1 MSDSF
6 IEWRKKENICPV
18 VLDGKERY
26 YFDLMNIEHSWTG
39 RIDIGN
45 IGNAFIMEAEQQI
58 INAIELFE
66 HGYFD
71 CAYYLLRSAVDLS
84 TTMVFLTDMP
94 DDEKKAF
101 LKNWKETKG
110 FPMQGQMIKLL
121 SNRGY
126 IFSDMKSR
134 MPDFFLKAKE
144 LSAELNKYVHKQGL
158 QHFYISRNHPLNAQ
172 KSQETF
178 IRTFEQYLHRCI
190 GVVAVMRLAIDP
202 FPILLMDEEIL
213 YRCFDTLTEAYSNDF
228 VEKYIG
234 FDIIDAYKRTD
245 LYIGTYNAFIGD
257 EKKNEAV
264 FNVVKHQYIDS
275 QKMDDLLKQLHLMS
289 KDDIICVLL
298 VQACNK
304 VIKLYCLNGML
315 MYFTEKETNRK
326 AMPWSGNDF
335 KRFADA
341 TDKINQPYDEAY
353 ISVLFFEDTPY
364 FIEHNEPLSND
375 EVGNMVGFVSGALNK
390 IKNAKI

>member
-1 MSDSF
+1 MFDSF
-6 IEWRKKENICPV
+6 VDWRKAENICPV
-18 VLDGKERY
+18 VLVGKEKY
-26 YFDLMNIEHSWTG
+26 YLDLMNIEHSWTG
-39 RIDIGN
+39 RMDVGN
-45 IGNAFIMEAEQQI
+45 IGNTFIMEAEQQI

-66 HGYFD
+66 QGYFD
-71 CAYYLLRSAVDLS
+71 CAYYSLRSAVDLS
-84 TTMVFLTDMP
+84 TTMVFLADMP
-94 DDEKKAF
+94 NDERDAF
-101 LKNWKETKG
+101 LDNWKETKD

-126 IFSDMKSR
+126 VFTDMKVK

-158 QHFYISRNHPLNAQ
+158 QHFYISRNHPLSFP
-172 KSQETF
+172 KSQESF
-178 IRTFEQYLHRCI
+178 ISTFEEYLRRCI
-190 GVVAVMRLAIDP
+190 GIVAVMRLAIDP

-234 FDIIDAYKRTD
+234 FDILNAYKQTD
-245 LYIGTYNAFIGD
+245 LYTGTYNAFIGD

-275 QKMDDLLKQLHLMS
+275 QKMDNLLKQLHLMS

-326 AMPWSGNDF
+326 AMTWAGNDF
-335 KRFADA
+335 KSLF
-341 TDKINQPYDEAY
+341 KI
-353 ISVLFFEDTPY
+353 F
-364 FIEHNEPLSND
+364 
-375 EVGNMVGFVSGALNK
+375 
-390 IKNAKI
+390 